1 MAVSFI
7 GGGNWKIQR
16 KPLTCCKS
24 LPNFHKMLYL
34 SAPGHEWDLN
44 NFEKAVR
51 KKYVIFIEFC
61 MKWDPFSNLNLE
73 LMSARD

>member
-1 MAVSFI
+1 MNLVKKSEVI
-7 GGGNWKIQR
+7 WKQI
-16 KPLTCCKS
+16 
-24 LPNFHKMLYL
+24 
-34 SAPGHEWDLN
+34 E

>member
-44 NFEKAVR
+44 
-51 KKYVIFIEFC
+51 
-61 MKWDPFSNLNLE
+61 SQL
-73 LMSARD
+73 